1 MIFVLRDA
9 ELLQCIRDHVDGVAI
24 RIRARGYAI
33 EVVHLVLKRA
43 EGRRLELRTVDS
55 DIESLS
61 PLQS

>member
-1 MIFVLRDA
+1 MASQSESGL
-9 ELLQCIRDHVDGVAI
+9 VATH
-24 RIRARGYAI
+24 I

-43 EGRRLELRTVDS
+43 EGGDWELRTVDS

>member
-24 RIRARGYAI
+24 RIRARGYAYPSCPSCV
-33 EVVHLVLKRA
+33 E
-43 EGRRLELRTVDS
+43 EGGDWELRTVDS